1 MLHVSLRQLEY
12 IVAVGKAGS
21 LSVASNLLNVS
32 QPALSVAITQVETRL
47 GEPLFLRRKGSS
59 TTLTPFGRAFIK
71 DAEALLAT
79 AAQLERP
86 GAVSHR
92 RQTRV
97 SIGLLDELA
106 PRWMAPILALLRT
119 KFPDCDVRARS
130 VSFGTLSEDLLSGR
144 IDIGLTY
151 DLGLDSSFSRDVI
164 VRAAPWAWVMPDDE
178 LAGRPG
184 VTLAEI
190 AHRPLILSDQ
200 DLSIQHMMG
209 LFRSIGA
216 TPTVRHRAGSI
227 ELLRSLA
234 ANGEG
239 TGISYTNPAGLVSYD
254 GKPIARVRI
263 EDQIALEPV
272 VLVHAGTQ
280 ISPLPQIRSA
290 IQCLA

>member
-32 QPALSVAITQVETRL
+32 QPALSVAITQVESRV
-47 GEPLFLRRKGSS
+47 GELLFLRRKGSS

-71 DAEALLAT
+71 DAEALLA
-79 AAQLERP
+79 AADQLERP
-86 GAVSHR
+86 GALSRR
-92 RQTRV
+92 RQMRV

-119 KFPDCDVRARS
+119 IFPDCEVRARS

-151 DLGLDSSFSRDVI
+151 DLGLDSSFARDLI

-178 LAGRPG
+178 LARRPG
-184 VTLAEI
+184 VSLAEI
-190 AHRPLILSDQ
+190 ADRPLILSDQ

-209 LFRSIGA
+209 LFRSIGVA
-216 TPTVRHRAGSI
+216 PKVRHRAGSI

-272 VLVHAGTQ
+272 VLVHAGRQ
-280 ISPLPQIRSA
+280 LSPLPQIRSA
-290 IQCLA
+290 IQSLA